1 MEFAVKTEYVLAP
14 EPFHE
19 LDLLGEASPLTRKI
33 DTKSVVFHLV
43 PPDTQAERQPIL
55 RQDGDFGGL
64 FRHQG
69 CLALRGNENRCHQL
83 CTGGARSE
91 ETKRHQRLMKLGVG
105 VVGALEPTWPV
116 TTSPEHMVIEK
127 QVPSTEFFGPLR
139 EGAHGP
145 RVRSDFVM
153 GDDDAEFHEVR
164 LADRCAVTTTRT
176 SRHHRRTVTR
186 THVLS
191 VRSLRTM
198 TGTLVILRHGQSVW
212 NEANLFTG
220 WHDVELTER
229 GRAEATAAG
238 HALAAEGLRFD
249 TSHTSL
255 LTRAV
260 VTQNLA
266 LEALGQPWLPVERHW
281 RLNERH
287 YGALQG
293 LDKVE
298 TTQRHGPEQTYLWR
312 RGFDTPPPPVDTAS
326 EEHPLNDPRYR
337 HLPPEVLPAA
347 ECLRDVVARVM
358 PYWHDRIAPQL
369 LAGLDVLVTAHGN
382 SLRALLMHLEGV
394 SSEAIAEVNIPTGVP
409 RRYTFD
415 SALVVIEATYL
426 GDPDVIA
433 AAEAEVAGQA
443 GTH

>member
-1 MEFAVKTEYVLAP
+1 M
-14 EPFHE
+14 
-19 LDLLGEASPLTRKI
+19 
-33 DTKSVVFHLV
+33 
-43 PPDTQAERQPIL
+43 
-55 RQDGDFGGL
+55 
-64 FRHQG
+64 
-69 CLALRGNENRCHQL
+69 
-83 CTGGARSE
+83 
-91 ETKRHQRLMKLGVG
+91 
-105 VVGALEPTWPV
+105 
-116 TTSPEHMVIEK
+116 
-127 QVPSTEFFGPLR
+127 
-139 EGAHGP
+139 
-145 RVRSDFVM
+145 
-153 GDDDAEFHEVR
+153 
-164 LADRCAVTTTRT
+164 
-176 SRHHRRTVTR
+176 
-186 THVLS
+186 
-191 VRSLRTM
+191 RSLRTM

-238 HALAAEGLRFD
+238 HTLAAEGLRFD